1 MGACQL
7 KITLSGLLW
16 LTLALS
22 CSLWLTLVL
31 SCSLWLSLA
40 HSSSLWI
47 TSALFD
53 SLWLSLSGSL
63 SHILAHCDSVWLTL
77 SLSLWQQFIPPWS
90 TFHLFES
97 IMSWKKAL
105 IIWLILGGIYVIG
118 KCSTRAFNVKQ
129 IIFYSQ
135 RFMWTR
141 SWEFM
146 LQKAIWNLYLKNM
159 YPIWDIYSIKFQFE
173 MHILLSEFISPPA
186 STWLLQS
193 NQPSQSSQ
201 ISRQVQH
208 MYFCRLIQ
216 MYL

>member
-1 MGACQL
+1 MAFFNFVTEQGVCQFKNQHVEFDIFLSFNEGKSFIVTYQLL
-7 KITLSGLLW
+7 K
-16 LTLALS
+16 AS
-22 CSLWLTLVL
+22 CHEKT
-31 SCSLWLSLA
+31 
-40 HSSSLWI
+40 
-47 TSALFD
+47 
-53 SLWLSLSGSL
+53 
-63 SHILAHCDSVWLTL
+63 
-77 SLSLWQQFIPPWS
+77 
-90 TFHLFES
+90 
-97 IMSWKKAL
+97 AL

-118 KCSTRAFNVKQ
+118 KCLTRAFSVKQ
-129 IIFYSQ
+129 IIFYSH
-135 RFMWTR
+135 RFMRTR

-146 LQKAIWNLYLKNM
+146 LQKAIWNLCLKNM